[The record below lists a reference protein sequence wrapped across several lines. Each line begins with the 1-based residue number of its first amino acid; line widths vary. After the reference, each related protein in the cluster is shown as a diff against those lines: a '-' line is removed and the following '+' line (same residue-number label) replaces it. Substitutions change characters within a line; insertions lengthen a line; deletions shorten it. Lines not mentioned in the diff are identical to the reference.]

1 MSPPIDWVQS
11 GPITDIMIIVK
22 LSAVEQCLLVC
33 PPIEEEES
41 CPMTVIYQ

>member
-1 MSPPIDWVQS
+1 MIIVELSAI
-11 GPITDIMIIVK
+11 IMIIVK

-33 PPIEEEES
+33 PPIDES